1 MKIDITKNEYR
12 LLLDILYLGEWML
25 NSHDLGEDPAKSRY
39 VDVVQKFYSYADE
52 MGCGDLIDAFKDENR
67 YYPNRKYEEKSG
79 VLELTQDYDEQSF
92 WQELVSRLS
101 DRDALHSLNS
111 NDMKDLT
118 PAEYIELTYPF
129 EEKYYT
135 EFETNGLDNL
145 VLRSPNED

>member
-12 LLLDILYLGEWML
+12 LLLDIVFLGEWML
-25 NSHDLGEDPAKSRY
+25 NSHDLGEDPAKSPY

-52 MGCGDLIDAFKDENR
+52 MGFGDLIDAFKDENR
-67 YYPNRKYEEKSG
+67 YYPSRKYEEKSG
-79 VLELTQDYDEQSF
+79 VLDVTHDYDEQSF

-101 DRDALHSLNS
+101 DRDALRSLS
-111 NDMKDLT
+111 SSDMKDLT

-135 EFETNGLDNL
+135 EFERHGLDNL
-145 VLRSPNED
+145 VLDSPDEH